1 LSGCFFQSCAPYA
14 KASRLLALVARDVPN
29 LVRDALAPTSFVLR
43 LKYVAGV
50 HNQRSSR
57 FQYFAEAAG
66 QHRRCI
72 ELSEMTALM
81 TCLEARLV
89 HEIAQQLVERLH
101 ADPQHLGE
109 LHPLLVGKV
118 GPIQYSRGVGN
129 HVRAAPQVVSSLA
142 PGFRPLELESLE
154 LGQSGL
160 QLTHAACG
168 FALLQW
174 AYRAAL
180 AQTPS
185 PHKRTS
191 SRCAVC
197 ITVGSRST

>member
-1 LSGCFFQSCAPYA
+1 VLFEFRCRARRAALRKISRRFHQRAVSGASLARIAGPRCTAAHMSPLNPSGIRHIRMLSHIADLGLCEQGGRLLSGCFFQSCAPYA

-57 FQYFAEAAG
+57 FQYFSEAAG

-118 GPIQYSRGVGN
+118 GPIQ
-129 HVRAAPQVVSSLA
+129 
-142 PGFRPLELESLE
+142 
-154 LGQSGL
+154 
-160 QLTHAACG
+160 
-168 FALLQW
+168 
-174 AYRAAL
+174 
-180 AQTPS
+180 
-185 PHKRTS
+185 
-191 SRCAVC
+191 
-197 ITVGSRST
+197 